1 MRNERRGA
9 GKRPRGVRAPA
20 CSMRT
25 EGSMSGHERC
35 MIMYRRRTRSPRVW
49 GRPKLVAFLK
59 PCESDR
65 QSQSG
70 SASERS
76 RRDSERAILR
86 LLSVGMSEDTHKTMS
101 YSRRDA
107 QDKEITFKFAADAT
121 AEHPY
126 ASTGHGR
133 GAYVCAL
140 PRPGRPS
147 RLVPWPGEVVGVWNS
162 MAQP

>member
-1 MRNERRGA
+1 MCCTLG
-9 GKRPRGVRAPA
+9 
-20 CSMRT
+20 
-25 EGSMSGHERC
+25 
-35 MIMYRRRTRSPRVW
+35 
-49 GRPKLVAFLK
+49 L
-59 PCESDR
+59 ESDR
-65 QSQSG
+65 
-70 SASERS
+70 
-76 RRDSERAILR
+76 ILHFFYRTSPGINQR

-107 QDKEITFKFAADAT
+107 QDKAITLKFAADAT

-126 ASTGHGR
+126 ASTGHVR

-147 RLVPWPGEVVGVWNS
+147 RLVPWPGKVVGVWDV